1 MSQLDNTKSSS
12 HTKNMKTASIKWCR
26 LIIFHSG
33 FWLVLCVSKTRS
45 RLDVASRFQSA
56 QHSMKA
62 LVLDDWIRMQVLGNS
77 VAIEF
82 VILFALF
89 KLGGKFDIAYLMVLW
104 LKASTTNCFSSSFG
118 WKCVMWF
125 IMFVMFPKYFSLVRH
140 NLHVV
145 WLLSRSFLPS
155 IS

>member
-1 MSQLDNTKSSS
+1 
-12 HTKNMKTASIKWCR
+12 MKTASINWCR

-89 KLGGKFDIAYLMVLW
+89 KLGGKFDITYLMVLW

-125 IMFVMFPKYFSLVRH
+125 IMFVMFPKYFRFSLTQLACCVALVQVLFPV
-140 NLHVV
+140 NIIEAKM
-145 WLLSRSFLPS
+145 LPHACF
-155 IS
+155 